1 MSPPVDSLGEDS
13 LVWGLEADGKFSVR
27 SAYLMIT
34 DNDTSQSDPMWR
46 HIWNW
51 QGPSKFVVWRPGEEG
66 WFILN
71 TDGSRYT
78 SPGSTAIGGLIRND
92 QGRFVQAF
100 TANLGD
106 CSITRAEMGAI
117 VQGMKLAW
125 DLGVRK
131 LLVQSDSK
139 AAVTILQKEDTNHQH
154 AILVSEFIELKSR
167 SWEVAITHVFREAN
181 CSADYLANLGH
192 TFCLGLHL
200 FLQPD
205 SVLAHW
211 LRFDLFGVA
220 SSRVTSI

>member
-1 MSPPVDSLGEDS
+1 
-13 LVWGLEADGKFSVR
+13 
-27 SAYLMIT
+27 
-34 DNDTSQSDPMWR
+34 
-46 HIWNW
+46 
-51 QGPSKFVVWRPGEEG
+51 PGDEG

-78 SPGSTAIGGLIRND
+78 SPSSTAIGGLIRND
-92 QGRFVQAF
+92 QGQFVQAF

-139 AAVTILQKEDTNHQH
+139 AAVAILQKEDTNHQH
-154 AILVSEFIELKSR
+154 AILVSEFIEFKSR
-167 SWEVAITHVFREAN
+167 RWDCSITHVFREAN
-181 CSADYLANLGH
+181 YGADYLANLGH
-192 TFCLGLHL
+192 TFCFGLHL
-200 FLQPD
+200 ISQPD

-220 SSRVTSI
+220 SPRVISI